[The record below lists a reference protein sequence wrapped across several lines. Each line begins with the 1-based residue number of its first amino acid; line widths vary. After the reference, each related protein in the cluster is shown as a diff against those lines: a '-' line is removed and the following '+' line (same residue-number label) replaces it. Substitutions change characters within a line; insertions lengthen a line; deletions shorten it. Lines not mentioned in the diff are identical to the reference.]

1 MSSTKVALRQVS
13 KVYDQRGKGTGMRR
27 AALDD
32 VTLDVADGGICV
44 LMGLSGC
51 GKSTLLRLMNGLI
64 APTAGQVLVDGQ
76 DLGRLKARELQR
88 LRRDGMAMV
97 FQSFALLPHRTVLDN
112 AAFGLEL
119 AGVARAERVRRAGA
133 VLEQV
138 GLNAHGDCY
147 PHELSGG
154 MRQRVGLARAL
165 AVDPALLLMDEA
177 FSALDPLTRR
187 GMQDLL
193 LDLQRERRRTIVF
206 VSHDVE
212 EALHL
217 GDSIALLHEGRLLQH
232 DAPRA
237 LLAHPADAHVHGF
250 FQGVD
255 RARHLRAADLI
266 DPSSVPGSSHPA
278 TGAPQQPGVAADTA
292 LSELMARLTLSNAPL
307 SVLDASGGL
316 LGAITAA
323 SALRAITGTGA
334 GARSGHA

>member
-13 KVYDQRGKGTGMRR
+13 KVYEQRGKGSGMRK
-27 AALDD
+27 AALDGI
-32 VTLDVADGGICV
+32 TLDVADGGICV

-51 GKSTLLRLMNGLI
+51 GKSTLLRLLNGLI
-64 APTAGQVLVDGQ
+64 APTTGQVLVDGH
-76 DLGRLKARELQR
+76 DLARMRPRELQR

-97 FQSFALLPHRTVLDN
+97 FQSFALLPHRTVIDN

-119 AGVARAERVRRAGA
+119 AGIDRAERVRRAGA

-138 GLNAHGDCY
+138 GLNAHADCY

-165 AVDPALLLMDEA
+165 AVDPSLLLMDEA

-232 DAPRA
+232 AAPRT
-237 LLAHPADAHVHGF
+237 LLAQPADPHVHGF

-266 DPSSVPGSSHPA
+266 DPLSTPA
-278 TGAPQQPGVAADTA
+278 PGAPRQAGVAADTA
-292 LSELMARLTLSNAPL
+292 LSELMARLTQSNAPL
-307 SVLDASGGL
+307 AVMDASGGL

-323 SALRAITGTGA
+323 SALRALTGA
-334 GARSGHA
+334 GQPRSGHA

>member
-1 MSSTKVALRQVS
+1 MSATATATKIAIRQVS
-13 KVYDQRGKGTGMRR
+13 KVYQSRGAGAGVRA

-32 VTLDVADGGICV
+32 VTLDIAEGGVCV

-51 GKSTLLRLMNGLI
+51 GKSTLLRLMNGLV
-64 APTAGQVLVDGQ
+64 APTAGRVLVDGQ
-76 DLGRLKARELQR
+76 DLGTLTARQLQQ
-88 LRRDGMAMV
+88 LRRGGMAMV

-119 AGVARAERVRRAGA
+119 AGTPRRERARRAGA

-138 GLNAHGDCY
+138 GLLAHADRY

-165 AVDPALLLMDEA
+165 AVNPSLLLMDEA

-193 LDLQRERRRTIVF
+193 LDLQREQKRTIVF
-206 VSHDVE
+206 VSHDVD

-232 DAPRA
+232 ASPQA
-237 LLAHPADAHVHGF
+237 LLAHPANDHVRGF
-250 FQGVD
+250 FGGID
-255 RARHLRAADLI
+255 RAR
-266 DPSSVPGSSHPA
+266 
-278 TGAPQQPGVAADTA
+278 APLASLELVAAA
-292 LSELMARLTLSNAPL
+292 ARE
-307 SVLDASGGL
+307 ASL
-316 LGAITAA
+316 
-323 SALRAITGTGA
+323 
-334 GARSGHA
+334 ARGSHA

>member
-13 KVYDQRGKGTGMRR
+13 KVYDQRGKGAGMRP
-27 AALDD
+27 ALDGI
-32 VTLDVADGGICV
+32 TFDVADGGICV

-64 APTAGQVLVDGQ
+64 APSAGQVLVDGQ
-76 DLGRLKARELQR
+76 DLGRLKPRDLQR

-97 FQSFALLPHRTVLDN
+97 FQSFALLPHRTVIDN

-119 AGVARAERVRRAGA
+119 AGVARAERLRRAGA

-138 GLNAHGDCY
+138 GLNAHADSY

-165 AVDPALLLMDEA
+165 AVDPSLLLMDEA

-232 DAPRA
+232 AAPRA

-250 FQGVD
+250 FQSVD
-255 RARHLRAADLI
+255 RSRHLRAADLI
-266 DPSSVPGSSHPA
+266 DPASTPA
-278 TGAPQQPGVAADTA
+278 PGAPQQDGVAGDTA

-307 SVLDASGGL
+307 AVHDASGGL

-323 SALRAITGTGA
+323 SALRAITGAGAGA

>member
-1 MSSTKVALRQVS
+1 MSATSIALRQVS
-13 KVYDQRGKGTGMRR
+13 KVYEQRGAAAGVRA

-32 VTLDVADGGICV
+32 VTLDVPEGGICV

-51 GKSTLLRLMNGLI
+51 GKSTLLRLMNGLV

-76 DLGRLKARELQR
+76 DLNGLDARRLAQ
-88 LRRDGMAMV
+88 LRRNRMAMV
-97 FQSFALLPHRTVLDN
+97 FQSFALLPHRTVVDN

-119 AGVARAERVRRAGA
+119 AGVARPERLRRARA

-138 GLNAHGDCY
+138 GLPAHADRY

-165 AVDPALLLMDEA
+165 AVDPSLLLMDEA

-206 VSHDVE
+206 VSHDVD

-217 GDSIALLHEGRLLQH
+217 GDTIALLHEGRLLQH
-232 DAPRA
+232 AGPQA
-237 LLAHPADAHVHGF
+237 LLAHPVDAHVRSF
-250 FQGVD
+250 FQG
-255 RARHLRAADLI
+255 A
-266 DPSSVPGSSHPA
+266 HPA
-278 TGAPQQPGVAADTA
+278 PPPAAPD
-292 LSELMARLTLSNAPL
+292 RRHAP
-307 SVLDASGGL
+307 D
-316 LGAITAA
+316 
-323 SALRAITGTGA
+323 ALRST
-334 GARSGHA
+334 HA